1 MQELHQLHLCGDER
15 LLEPMMR
22 STFLRRRGL
31 TLIELMVV
39 VAVAAV
45 ILLLAAPS
53 FRDLILIQRLRAVNA
68 QVVSDVA
75 FARSEAISRGSF
87 VQVRFQSTG
96 GATGMSCYVIYSRVD
111 RMLSPLCD
119 CTAAAGS
126 RCTDARTGEIR
137 TVQLPNSESVRVTTA
152 SGSDSQFTLDPRTG
166 GIVLPPSD
174 LGIVPVD
181 VFVVDAFIDGSRK
194 FRDIVG
200 QSGRVSVCAPLG
212 SRVGVEPCV

>member
-1 MQELHQLHLCGDER
+1 MRHS
-15 LLEPMMR
+15 PMR
-22 STFLRRRGL
+22 ERGL

-53 FRDLILIQRLRAVNA
+53 FRDLILMQRLRAVNA
-68 QVVSDVA
+68 QLVADVA

-96 GATGMSCYVIYSRVD
+96 GASGMSCYIIYSRVD
-111 RMLSPLCD
+111 RHISPLCD

-126 RCTDARTGEIR
+126 RCTDASTGEIR
-137 TVQLPNSESVRVTTA
+137 TVQLPNSESITVSTL
-152 SGSDSQFTLDPRTG
+152 SGANSQFTLDPRTG

-174 LGIVPVD
+174 LGNVPID
-181 VFVVDAFIDGSRK
+181 VFVIESFIDGSRK

-200 QSGRVSVCAPLG
+200 QSGRVSVCAPSG
-212 SRVGVEPCV
+212 SRVGGSPC